1 MVRRLKCTRLP
12 FFYTNCLI
20 SLVAKKYCG
29 RTIVFTMGFW
39 QYGAEWFVYSYGTP
53 IKLHIR
59 Y

>member
-1 MVRRLKCTRLP
+1 MVPRLKCTCLP

-39 QYGAEWFVYSYGTP
+39 QIWCWISYTMVFSWYSN
-53 IKLHIR
+53 
-59 Y
+59 